1 MATKER
7 NARITSLG
15 MYVPPEIMTNADFEK
30 LVDTSDEWIVQMTG
44 MKERHYI
51 GDGEATSDL
60 ATRAASEALE
70 RAGVAPEDVQ
80 MILVATATPDMSFP
94 STACL
99 TQYNIGAKNAFAFDI
114 SAGCSGFVYGTV
126 VASQFIRAGTVDTAL
141 VIGAESLTRFT
152 DMTDRSSCILF
163 GDGAGAAVFQ
173 ACEPE
178 RGLVDHYIQS
188 DGKLAGLLMC
198 PAGGSKTPAS
208 HETVDARDHS
218 IRMIGNKVY
227 VNAVRAMSDSVVKV
241 LDQQGLSGDDLDILF
256 PHQANIR
263 IITSVAERAGLPMEK
278 VYVNIHKYG
287 NTSAASIPMAMYEA
301 IEDGSLKEGMLAGTV
316 AFGAGFTWGSTLMRW

>member
-1 MATKER
+1 MAASER
-7 NARITSLG
+7 NARIASLG
-15 MYVPPEIMTNADFEK
+15 MYVPPKVMRNVDFEK

-51 GDGEATSDL
+51 GEGEATSDL
-60 ATRAASEALE
+60 ASRAATEALE
-70 RAGVAPEDVQ
+70 RAGVGPLDVE
-80 MILVATATPDMSFP
+80 MILVATATPDMMFP

-99 TQYNIGAKNAFAFDI
+99 TQYNIGANNAFAFDI
-114 SAGCSGFVYGTV
+114 CAGCSGFVYATV
-126 VASQFIRAGTVDTAL
+126 IAAQFIRAGTIDTAL

-152 DMTDRSSCILF
+152 DMTDRSTCVLF
-163 GDGAGAAVFQ
+163 GDAAGAAVMT

-188 DGKLAGLLMC
+188 DGRLAGLLTC
-198 PAGGSKTPAS
+198 PAGGSRQPAS

-227 VNAVRAMSDSVVKV
+227 VNAVRAMSDSVMKV
-241 LDQQGLSGDDLDILF
+241 LDQQGLSGEDLDILF

-287 NTSAASIPMAMYEA
+287 NTSAASIPLAMYEA
-301 IEDGSLKEGMLAGTV
+301 VEDGSLKEGMLAGNV
-316 AFGAGFTWGSTLMRW
+316 AFGAGFTWGATLLRW